1 MTINFNQPSTE
12 SLATSTA
19 FRRAVKIALGC
30 LSRYIVVGGKIF
42 NLGYTG
48 TPNHEELK

>member
-1 MTINFNQPSTE
+1 M
-12 SLATSTA
+12 L
-19 FRRAVKIALGC
+19 RKAVKIPSGC
-30 LSRYIVVGGKIF
+30 LTPYIVVGGKIF